1 MVGGSLGYG
10 RTARGV
16 QPALQPGYGEPGT
29 RVECVAIAPETPRWP
44 GRPAHADGAPHVSH
58 DATHDAP
65 HDMNAVVSLEELERS
80 WQRIDALIA
89 VRNWLNGAILL
100 LLVLLRHWGYRDLAW
115 ALWTNLVWTSGAIL
129 AASIVMQLA
138 GIDRSGHRIGSWL
151 QLVMGTVGVVIG
163 SSILGLL
170 LSVFAAH
177 DPARLLGP
185 NGFINADTLEVLR
198 HTTVRYAPI
207 LLLAVVDLVFAVRMS
222 RQARVSPASYL
233 GDHVVKMI
241 GALVVGGLVGIALAR
256 LFSTRMAE
264 IGLGVF
270 LLIWFIF
277 PWRIFARDTIQDQR
291 AEGRPALYA
300 GRRLP
305 LMFTERA
312 GPAVVAI
319 TLVLAL
325 MFGACGLGLLN
336 FGLRQFGTHGVA
348 LQPAIL
354 VLMSLPVCGVFVF
367 LALVSFTLAA
377 SVKRVTVTAEG
388 VAVSERG
395 WVMADDRSWRGRL
408 AATFRS
414 SHWRAAPGD
423 YTRIEQQLQPH
434 RSSDGPDYDEHRLVL
449 KHRGD
454 ALRDVVLYRAFHARH
469 IDTVKT
475 YYADLLRVAAC

>member
-1 MVGGSLGYG
+1 
-10 RTARGV
+10 
-16 QPALQPGYGEPGT
+16 
-29 RVECVAIAPETPRWP
+29 
-44 GRPAHADGAPHVSH
+44 
-58 DATHDAP
+58 
-65 HDMNAVVSLEELERS
+65 
-80 WQRIDALIA
+80 
-89 VRNWLNGAILL
+89 
-100 LLVLLRHWGYRDLAW
+100 
-115 ALWTNLVWTSGAIL
+115 
-129 AASIVMQLA
+129 
-138 GIDRSGHRIGSWL
+138 
-151 QLVMGTVGVVIG
+151 
-163 SSILGLL
+163 
-170 LSVFAAH
+170 
-177 DPARLLGP
+177 
-185 NGFINADTLEVLR
+185 
-198 HTTVRYAPI
+198 
-207 LLLAVVDLVFAVRMS
+207 VFAVRMS

-277 PWRIFARDTIQDQR
+277 PWRIVARDTIQDQR

-475 YYADLLRVAAC
+475 YYAQLLRVAPRSL